1 VYHRDCAP
9 EGAREW
15 WGIVSREHWTPDM
28 QVRAERVGV
37 HPHGDDAGGV
47 VLRWLAADY
56 DDAVRRI
63 HDTLGVDRIHFES
76 GYPEAGLTPRGR
88 SRNGRPRAAVE
99 RAGGLRCCGA

>member
-1 VYHRDCAP
+1 MATTLAVWC
-9 EGAREW
+9 
-15 WGIVSREHWTPDM
+15 S
-28 QVRAERVGV
+28 
-37 HPHGDDAGGV
+37 AGSPPTH
-47 VLRWLAADY
+47 

-76 GYPEAGLTPRGR
+76 GYPKAGLKSRWR